1 MYYFFSTHKK
11 LTALLLLLFV
21 INIFTY
27 LFIWSKLPFAPE
39 LIPLW
44 HSMPKGEK
52 LLSSAKTL
60 YAIPVLMTWIFLS
73 LSLVALK
80 FIKTQK
86 QLVYPFFAFAAVSYI
101 YLLWSLYLITDK
113 FLFLSPSFISQEYKS
128 LVIPFVV
135 TFGISYFITPLS
147 IKFIKLIGAVDNP
160 SKHKHPA
167 MLITKIVPRGGS
179 IPFIIAFILG
189 VAIFMGFPK
198 KVLGIVIGA
207 LIASIIAVIDD
218 KFDLNRNLRL
228 LVLLPI
234 AILVIIVSGVG
245 FFYFNNPLGGTI
257 RLDLVILPIEFFG
270 PHYIVL
276 FADIF
281 TFFWFLWVANMINWS
296 SGVDGQFAGI
306 AGITALVIG
315 LISIKVVGV
324 DPAQFQTA
332 LLAVITSGAILG
344 LAPHTW
350 YPQKLMWG
358 FGTTAV
364 GLIIAS
370 LSVLTNA
377 KVATAVLVLLV
388 PTLDA
393 VLVMIRRIMQGRLP
407 TWGDRA
413 HLHHS
418 LLDKKGWSIPQI
430 AAFYW
435 GMTIFTGLL
444 ALLTAGKT
452 KLLALIIVG
461 GLVAYLLSVVHYGF
475 FKDWKKANGK

>member
-198 KVLGIVIGA
+198 KVLGIVLGA
-207 LIASIIAVIDD
+207 LIASVIAVIDD
-218 KFDLNRNLRL
+218 KYDLNRNLRL

-234 AILVIIVSGVG
+234 AILVIIVS
-245 FFYFNNPLGGTI
+245 FFLVSAVAFVPLMGDDRQAELPGQGRGPVLGAI
-257 RLDLVILPIEFFG
+257 VDQDDLVDRALWDVLDG
-270 PHYIVL
+270 PL
-276 FADIF
+276 QG
-281 TFFWFLWVANMINWS
+281 LL
-296 SGVDGQFAGI
+296 G
-306 AGITALVIG
+306 VIG
-315 LISIKVVGV
+315 GH
-324 DPAQFQTA
+324 DDDDFR
-332 LLAVITSGAILG
+332 LG
-344 LAPHTW
+344 HE
-350 YPQKLMWG
+350 
-358 FGTTAV
+358 
-364 GLIIAS
+364 GLIIS
-370 LSVLTNA
+370 NC
-377 KVATAVLVLLV
+377 
-388 PTLDA
+388 
-393 VLVMIRRIMQGRLP
+393 
-407 TWGDRA
+407 
-413 HLHHS
+413 
-418 LLDKKGWSIPQI
+418 
-430 AAFYW
+430 
-435 GMTIFTGLL
+435 
-444 ALLTAGKT
+444 
-452 KLLALIIVG
+452 
-461 GLVAYLLSVVHYGF
+461 
-475 FKDWKKANGK
+475 

>member
-1 MYYFFSTHKK
+1 MF
-11 LTALLLLLFV
+11 
-21 INIFTY
+21 
-27 LFIWSKLPFAPE
+27 E
-39 LIPLW
+39 
-44 HSMPKGEK
+44 
-52 LLSSAKTL
+52 
-60 YAIPVLMTWIFLS
+60 
-73 LSLVALK
+73 
-80 FIKTQK
+80 
-86 QLVYPFFAFAAVSYI
+86 
-101 YLLWSLYLITDK
+101 
-113 FLFLSPSFISQEYKS
+113 
-128 LVIPFVV
+128 
-135 TFGISYFITPLS
+135 
-147 IKFIKLIGAVDNP
+147 
-160 SKHKHPA
+160 
-167 MLITKIVPRGGS
+167 
-179 IPFIIAFILG
+179 FIIWG
-189 VAIFMGFPK
+189 
-198 KVLGIVIGA
+198 
-207 LIASIIAVIDD
+207 
-218 KFDLNRNLRL
+218 
-228 LVLLPI
+228 
-234 AILVIIVSGVG
+234 
-245 FFYFNNPLGGTI
+245 
-257 RLDLVILPIEFFG
+257 E
-270 PHYIVL
+270 
-276 FADIF
+276 
-281 TFFWFLWVANMINWS
+281 
-296 SGVDGQFAGI
+296 
-306 AGITALVIG
+306 
-315 LISIKVVGV
+315 
-324 DPAQFQTA
+324 
-332 LLAVITSGAILG
+332 ILG

-413 HLHHS
+413 HLHHF